1 MQVAINLMVNQL
13 LGVSSESQVNEMA
26 QLFSDFVDGCL
37 SIPINIPGS
46 SYHTAMK
53 VPRVNYMR
61 SLLFSHD
68 QHFSPSNLRNR
79 NLLMYLVYNIHQI
92 HQICNELK
100 KDRREY
106 FVNLRD

>member
-53 VPRVNYMR
+53 V
-61 SLLFSHD
+61 S
-68 QHFSPSNLRNR
+68 
-79 NLLMYLVYNIHQI
+79 
-92 HQICNELK
+92 
-100 KDRREY
+100 
-106 FVNLRD
+106 